1 MGRKEMRILTE
12 TKEWMSIPLRIC
24 KRKAPSRKWNKF
36 EDMCS
41 LFIEDILTRPNI
53 CTKSSISYEHEEFE
67 YSYKMYLN
75 GVKNDRPIS
84 RLKAMY
90 CVTDCIPDNELINLI
105 NLKMKKF
112 LFLMVTLFSA
122 ITMSAKDD
130 VTVKSGSLAE
140 VKAAG
145 SSFVYIVWDYSSATL
160 EGKNVDAFLKAKG
173 ADWVAGYPQELAE
186 AEAEFAKALGK
197 SKFVNVTTEKD
208 QAQYIITIKVK
219 DFNYG
224 NTAVAVWVGMG
235 AGDAHLNGS
244 VEITKNGSKDAIAVL
259 DADGVPGGGFGN
271 EARRRDAY
279 EELGECLVK
288 LIKKAK

>member
-1 MGRKEMRILTE
+1 
-12 TKEWMSIPLRIC
+12 
-24 KRKAPSRKWNKF
+24 
-36 EDMCS
+36 
-41 LFIEDILTRPNI
+41 
-53 CTKSSISYEHEEFE
+53 
-67 YSYKMYLN
+67 
-75 GVKNDRPIS
+75 
-84 RLKAMY
+84 
-90 CVTDCIPDNELINLI
+90 
-105 NLKMKKF
+105 MKKIIF
-112 LFLMVTLFSA
+112 LFVALLSV

-130 VTVKSGSLAE
+130 VTVKSGS
-140 VKAAG
+140 
-145 SSFVYIVWDYSSATL
+145 
-160 EGKNVDAFLKAKG
+160 
-173 ADWVAGYPQELAE
+173 LAE

-235 AGDAHLNGS
+235 AGDAHFNAT
-244 VEITKNGSKDAIAVL
+244 VEFTKNGSKETVAVL

>member
-1 MGRKEMRILTE
+1 
-12 TKEWMSIPLRIC
+12 
-24 KRKAPSRKWNKF
+24 
-36 EDMCS
+36 
-41 LFIEDILTRPNI
+41 
-53 CTKSSISYEHEEFE
+53 
-67 YSYKMYLN
+67 
-75 GVKNDRPIS
+75 
-84 RLKAMY
+84 
-90 CVTDCIPDNELINLI
+90 
-105 NLKMKKF
+105 MKKIIF
-112 LFLMVTLFSA
+112 LFVALLSV

-140 VKAAG
+140 IKNSV

-160 EGKNVDAFLKAKG
+160 EGKNVDAFLKEKG

-197 SKFVNVTTEKD
+197 SKYVNVTTEKD

-235 AGDAHLNGS
+235 AGDAHFKF
-244 VEITKNGSKDAIAVL
+244 TKNGSKETVAVL

-288 LIKKAK
+288 IIKKAK

>member
-1 MGRKEMRILTE
+1 
-12 TKEWMSIPLRIC
+12 
-24 KRKAPSRKWNKF
+24 
-36 EDMCS
+36 
-41 LFIEDILTRPNI
+41 
-53 CTKSSISYEHEEFE
+53 
-67 YSYKMYLN
+67 
-75 GVKNDRPIS
+75 
-84 RLKAMY
+84 
-90 CVTDCIPDNELINLI
+90 
-105 NLKMKKF
+105 MKKF

-130 VTVKSGSLAE
+130 VTVKSSSLAE

-145 SSFVYIVWDYSSATL
+145 NSFVFIVWDYSSATL
-160 EGKNVDAFLKAKG
+160 EGQNVDAFLKAKG

-186 AEAEFAKALGK
+186 AEAEFARALGK

-235 AGDAHLNGS
+235 AGDAHFNAT
-244 VEITKNGSKDAIAVL
+244 VEFTKNGSKDAIAVL

>member
-1 MGRKEMRILTE
+1 
-12 TKEWMSIPLRIC
+12 
-24 KRKAPSRKWNKF
+24 
-36 EDMCS
+36 
-41 LFIEDILTRPNI
+41 
-53 CTKSSISYEHEEFE
+53 
-67 YSYKMYLN
+67 
-75 GVKNDRPIS
+75 
-84 RLKAMY
+84 
-90 CVTDCIPDNELINLI
+90 
-105 NLKMKKF
+105 MKKIIF
-112 LFLMVTLFSA
+112 LFVALLSV

-160 EGKNVDAFLKAKG
+160 EGKNVDAFLKEKG

-235 AGDAHLNGS
+235 AGDAHFNAT
-244 VEITKNGSKDAIAVL
+244 VEFTKNGSKETVAVL

-288 LIKKAK
+288 IIKKAK

>member
-1 MGRKEMRILTE
+1 
-12 TKEWMSIPLRIC
+12 
-24 KRKAPSRKWNKF
+24 
-36 EDMCS
+36 
-41 LFIEDILTRPNI
+41 
-53 CTKSSISYEHEEFE
+53 
-67 YSYKMYLN
+67 
-75 GVKNDRPIS
+75 
-84 RLKAMY
+84 
-90 CVTDCIPDNELINLI
+90 
-105 NLKMKKF
+105 MKKIIF
-112 LFLMVTLFSA
+112 LFVALLSV

-140 VKAAG
+140 IKNSV

-160 EGKNVDAFLKAKG
+160 EGKNVDAFLKEKG

-235 AGDAHLNGS
+235 AGDAHFNAT
-244 VEITKNGSKDAIAVL
+244 VEFTKNGSKETVAVL

-288 LIKKAK
+288 IIKKAK

>member
-1 MGRKEMRILTE
+1 
-12 TKEWMSIPLRIC
+12 
-24 KRKAPSRKWNKF
+24 
-36 EDMCS
+36 
-41 LFIEDILTRPNI
+41 
-53 CTKSSISYEHEEFE
+53 
-67 YSYKMYLN
+67 
-75 GVKNDRPIS
+75 
-84 RLKAMY
+84 
-90 CVTDCIPDNELINLI
+90 
-105 NLKMKKF
+105 MKKIIF
-112 LFLMVTLFSA
+112 LFVALLSV

-145 SSFVYIVWDYSSATL
+145 SSFVYIVWDYSAATL
-160 EGKNVDAFLKAKG
+160 EGQNVDAFLKAKG

-208 QAQYIITIKVK
+208 QAQYIITIRVK
-219 DFNYG
+219 DFTYG
-224 NTAVAVWVGMG
+224 NNALSYWVGFG

-244 VEITKNGSKDAIAVL
+244 VEFTKNGSTETIAVL